1 MGVLLGWSCPVQPLQ
16 TLPGE
21 EWPVGR
27 SHAMATASLGKS
39 KRELNAKGPAEW
51 LRPRTWQPG
60 SVQILAL
67 SADTSVNLGQ
77 MIKVP
82 YYVSFPHL

>member
-1 MGVLLGWSCPVQPLQ
+1 
-16 TLPGE
+16 
-21 EWPVGR
+21 
-27 SHAMATASLGKS
+27 MATASLGKS
-39 KRELNAKGPAEW
+39 KRELDAKGPAEW
-51 LRPRTWQPG
+51 PRPRTLQPG

-82 YYVSFPHL
+82 LLCLVSSSVKPQQDDSVIHIIGSNYHKGG